1 MGPDDTIF
9 VWLPSATLLFYRG
22 RCLQVLLVSE
32 LPESRNCLIFIVF
45 PGSVAEVALAR
56 MRLSVCSEWTE

>member
-1 MGPDDTIF
+1 MGPDDTVY

-32 LPESRNCLIFIVF
+32 LPESRHCLIFIVF

-56 MRLSVCSEWTE
+56 R